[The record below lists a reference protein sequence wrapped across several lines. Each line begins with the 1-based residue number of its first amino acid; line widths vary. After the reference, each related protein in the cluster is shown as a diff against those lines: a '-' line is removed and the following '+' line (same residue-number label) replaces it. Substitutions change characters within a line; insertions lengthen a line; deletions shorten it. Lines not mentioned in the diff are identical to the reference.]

1 MSEIHNSASTN
12 HRGGGGV
19 GKKWQDLAFI
29 KGNEWS
35 KKSTRKSNVKQLRFQ
50 EIH

>member
-12 HRGGGGV
+12 HRGGGV
-19 GKKWQDLAFI
+19 GKIWQDLAFI

-35 KKSTRKSNVKQLRFQ
+35 KKSTRKFHVKQLRFQ